1 MIGNYMKVQAERNN
15 IWDKSQ
21 LRTCFG
27 VLGTENRIMIANTIM
42 DQVKNQQR
50 NLALALHDYQKAY
63 DIVRHNWMTSVY
75 QWMRV
80 PEKVVMVIIKLI
92 EWWKTRLEVTKG
104 ERVLASRTITGVKVS
119 CKKTAIPR

>member
-50 NLALALHDYQKAY
+50 NLALAFHDYQKAY
-63 DIVRHNWMTSVY
+63 DIVRHN
-75 QWMRV
+75 WMRV

>member
-1 MIGNYMKVQAERNN
+1 MKVQAERNN

-50 NLALALHDYQKAY
+50 NLALAFHDYQKAY

>member
-1 MIGNYMKVQAERNN
+1 MKVQAERNN

-50 NLALALHDYQKAY
+50 HLALAFHDYQKAY

-92 EWWKTRLEVTKG
+92 E
-104 ERVLASRTITGVKVS
+104 
-119 CKKTAIPR
+119 